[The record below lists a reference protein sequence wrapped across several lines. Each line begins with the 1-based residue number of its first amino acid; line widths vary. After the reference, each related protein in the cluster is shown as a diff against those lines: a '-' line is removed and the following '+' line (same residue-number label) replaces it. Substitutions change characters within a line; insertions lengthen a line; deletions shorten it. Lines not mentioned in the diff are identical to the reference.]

1 MEKFTTHTGVGVPLR
16 RSNVAPALRDPP
28 GARQPT
34 PLPAREHM
42 ASEARWTRGSGLI
55 HPHVLCSNCGHARAD
70 ACPAQA
76 ELLSDRAPGH
86 VRRQGETVDLL
97 EMFCHA
103 SAAGRPY
110 RPDIVRGFAVRPG
123 VPYLGVRG
131 LRVGRAVD
139 DERGRRDVA
148 DDGGPVRLSAC
159 PACATE
165 LCSRSS

>member
-1 MEKFTTHTGVGVPLR
+1 
-16 RSNVAPALRDPP
+16 
-28 GARQPT
+28 
-34 PLPAREHM
+34 M

-159 PACATE
+159 PAFATDV
-165 LCSRSS
+165 LVSASSSTAVSVSGPRATPATTWAAASLMKGNPAARVAPTMPCQP